1 MNIYEYAYECI
12 WTYIWIYMNL
22 YMNIYEPIY
31 EYIWTY
37 VWIYMIVWIYVI
49 IYMNYEY
56 IVHILIP
63 WRIKRNSNM
72 LEYSKLLVIVGLAP
86 LLRISSKS
94 PIL

>member
-1 MNIYEYAYECI
+1 
-12 WTYIWIYMNL
+12 
-22 YMNIYEPIY
+22 
-31 EYIWTY
+31 
-37 VWIYMIVWIYVI
+37 
-49 IYMNYEY
+49 MNYEY

-94 PIL
+94 PILQVLKKNFVLLMFPIDHDRETVFQKASA